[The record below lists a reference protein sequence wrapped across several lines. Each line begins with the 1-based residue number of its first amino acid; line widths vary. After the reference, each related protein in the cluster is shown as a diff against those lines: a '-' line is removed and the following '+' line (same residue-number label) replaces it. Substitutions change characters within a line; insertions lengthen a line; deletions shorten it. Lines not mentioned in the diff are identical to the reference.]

1 MIFYFSGTGN
11 SSYAAHELSK
21 GIKEEIVDL
30 AEAMKNKEFEYKLSP
45 GEKAGFVFPV
55 YFYGIPT
62 IVAEFI
68 DELSLKMNDNT
79 YLYAVMTCGGSIA
92 GADQLL
98 KTRLQKN
105 GYSLSA
111 CFELPMVDNYV
122 LMYELSSP
130 SEQKVKLDKADQK
143 LLEIREKIERED
155 KDGYTSGVIGKIT
168 TRMAYPLYLSGRKT
182 AKFSVDERCTSCGLC
197 EMNCPEKA
205 IVLEEGKPVWV
216 KDQCVQCLA
225 CINACPV
232 EAIQYGKN
240 TKKRRRY
247 VNPILK

>member
-21 GIKEEIVDL
+21 GIKEEIIDL
-30 AEAMKNKEFEYKLSP
+30 AEAMKNEQFDYKLSP
-45 GEKAGFVFPV
+45 GEKVGFVFPV

-62 IVAEFI
+62 IVGEFI
-68 DELSLKMNDNT
+68 DGLTLEMNEHT

-105 GYSLSA
+105 GYPLSA
-111 CFELPMVDNYV
+111 CFELLMVDNYV
-122 LMYELSSP
+122 LMYELSLP
-130 SEQKVKLDKADQK
+130 SEQKVKLEKADQK
-143 LLEIREKIERED
+143 LLEIREKIAQED
-155 KDGYTSGVIGKIT
+155 RKGYTSGFFGKIT
-168 TRMAYPLYLSGRKT
+168 TKMAYPFYLSGRKT
-182 AKFSVDERCTSCGLC
+182 AKFSVDERCTSCGRC

-205 IVLEEGKPVWV
+205 IVLEAGKPVWV
-216 KDQCVQCLA
+216 KDQCVHCLA

-232 EAIQYGKN
+232 EAIQYGKS

>member
-11 SSYAAHELSK
+11 STYAASKLSQVT
-21 GIKEEIVDL
+21 KEEIVNI
-30 AEAMKNKEFEYKLSP
+30 AEAMSKKQFDYKLRA

-68 DELSLKMNDNT
+68 DELSLKINKNT
-79 YLYAVMTCGGSIA
+79 YLYAVMTCGGSIS

-98 KTRLQKN
+98 RTCLQKN
-105 GYSLSA
+105 GYSLNA

-122 LMYELSSP
+122 LMYELSSL
-130 SEQKVKLDKADQK
+130 SEQKIKLEKADQT
-143 LLEIREKIERED
+143 LLEIGKKITSED
-155 KDGYTSGVIGKIT
+155 QEGYTSSVFGKIT
-168 TRMAYPLYLSGRKT
+168 TQLIYPLYKSGRKT
-182 AKFSVDERCTSCGLC
+182 AKFSADERCISCGLC
-197 EMNCPEKA
+197 ETNCPEKA
-205 IVLEEGKPVWV
+205 IVLKEGKPVWV
-216 KDQCVQCLA
+216 KDQCVHCLA

-232 EAIQYGKN
+232 EAIQYGKG

-247 VNPILK
+247 VNPIMK

>member
-11 SSYAAHELSK
+11 SYYAAREISK
-21 GIKEEIVDL
+21 GINEEIIDI
-30 AEAMKNKEFEYKLSP
+30 AQAMKNKQFDFKLRT

-68 DELSLKMNDNT
+68 HELALKLNGKP
-79 YLYAVMTCGGSIA
+79 YVYAVMTCGGSVS

-98 KTRLQKN
+98 RTHLKKN
-105 GYSLSA
+105 GYPLSA

-122 LMYELSSP
+122 LMYELSSL
-130 SEQKVKLDKADQK
+130 SEQKIKLEKADQK
-143 LLEIREKIERED
+143 LLKIREKIERED
-155 KDGYTSGVIGKIT
+155 KEGYTSGVFGKIT
-168 TRMAYPLYLSGRKT
+168 TQMIYPFYKAGRKT
-182 AKFSVDERCTSCGLC
+182 AKFSVDEHCTSCGLC
-197 EMNCPEKA
+197 EMNCPENT
-205 IVLEEGKPVWV
+205 IVLEAGKPVWV
-216 KDQCVQCLA
+216 KDQCIHCLA

-232 EAIQYGKN
+232 EAIQYGKH

-247 VNPILK
+247 VHPIMK

>member
-11 SSYAAHELSK
+11 SYYAACELSK
-21 GIKEEIVDL
+21 GTKEEIVDIAL
-30 AEAMKNKEFEYKLSP
+30 AMKNKEFDYRLRP

-68 DELSLKMNDNT
+68 DALSLKLNENT

-98 KTRLQKN
+98 RTHILKN

-111 CFELPMVDNYV
+111 CFDLPMVDNYV

-130 SEQKVKLDKADQK
+130 SVQKIKLEKADQN
-143 LLEIREKIERED
+143 LLKIEKKIISEE
-155 KDGYTSGVIGKIT
+155 KEGYTSTVFGKIT
-168 TRMAYPLYLSGRKT
+168 TQLIYPLYKAGRKT
-182 AKFSVDERCTSCGLC
+182 AKFNVDDHCTSCGLC

-216 KDQCVQCLA
+216 KEKCVQCLA

-232 EAIQYGKN
+232 EAIQYGKS

-247 VNPILK
+247 VNPIMK